1 VQTVDAA
8 NELSQF
14 LTSRR
19 AKVTP
24 EQAGLPTYGQRRVP
38 GLRREEVASLAG
50 VSIEY
55 YKRLERGNATGAS
68 DGVLEA
74 LADALRLD
82 DAERAHLFDLARAAS
97 PIPPRRR
104 RRPVQQRVR
113 PAVQRILDSI
123 GSPATVINMRGDYL
137 AANQLGRA
145 LYAPLFESRE
155 QPPNSARFTFLDPAA
170 QEFFVDWEKAAKDLV
185 AALRSQAGRSPYDR
199 ALSDLVGE
207 LSTAP
212 TRSAP
217 GGPRTTSA
225 TTRRAPSGCTTP
237 SSATSSSATRSWSS
251 QLTRDYGW
259 RSSPPNPA
267 AAPTRPSTSWPAGPP
282 RRTSCRASVRPPTTR
297 GARDPHLHFDA
308 TTYPP
313 VTEMSTPR
321 CRSSRP
327 SGTPRTATESCERTP
342 HDRFRSV
349 GPVLV
354 APSGELRSRLSRA
367 ERCRRLTVPDP

>member
-1 VQTVDAA
+1 VDAA
-8 NELSQF
+8 SELSQF

-24 EQAGLPTYGQRRVP
+24 EQVGLPTYGQRRVP

-50 VSIEY
+50 VSVEY

-68 DGVLEA
+68 DSVLEA

-82 DAERAHLFDLARAAS
+82 DAERAHLFDLARSAS
-97 PIPPRRR
+97 PIAPRRR

-123 GSPATVINMRGDYL
+123 GSPATLSNMRCDYL

-185 AALRSQAGRSPYDR
+185 AALRSMAGRNPYDR

-207 LSTAP
+207 LST
-212 TRSAP
+212 RSEAFRTWWAAHNVRYHQTGTKRLHHPIVGDLELSYEVMELAADTGLRLAIFTAEP
-217 GGPRTTSA
+217 GSRSEEALNLLASWAA
-225 TTRRAPSGCTTP
+225 TPDPLPS
-237 SSATSSSATRSWSS
+237 
-251 QLTRDYGW
+251 
-259 RSSPPNPA
+259 
-267 AAPTRPSTSWPAGPP
+267 
-282 RRTSCRASVRPPTTR
+282 
-297 GARDPHLHFDA
+297 
-308 TTYPP
+308 
-313 VTEMSTPR
+313 
-321 CRSSRP
+321 
-327 SGTPRTATESCERTP
+327 ESE
-342 HDRFRSV
+342 
-349 GPVLV
+349 
-354 APSGELRSRLSRA
+354 RSRR
-367 ERCRRLTVPDP
+367 

>member
-1 VQTVDAA
+1 MQTVDAA

-207 LSTAP
+207 LST
-212 TRSAP
+212 RSDAFRTWWAAHNVRYHQTGTKRLHHPVVGDLELSYEVMELAADTGLRLAIFTTEP
-217 GGPRTTSA
+217 GSRSDEALNLLASWAA
-225 TTRRAPSGCTTP
+225 TPD
-237 SSATSSSATRSWSS
+237 
-251 QLTRDYGW
+251 QLPGER
-259 RSSPPNPA
+259 A
-267 AAPTRPSTSWPAGPP
+267 AADDARRP
-282 RRTSCRASVRPPTTR
+282 
-297 GARDPHLHFDA
+297 
-308 TTYPP
+308 
-313 VTEMSTPR
+313 
-321 CRSSRP
+321 
-327 SGTPRTATESCERTP
+327 
-342 HDRFRSV
+342 
-349 GPVLV
+349 
-354 APSGELRSRLSRA
+354 
-367 ERCRRLTVPDP
+367 